1 MALPPRNGSSGNNV
15 KIEYSKTADALYVYF
30 KQGEVARSK
39 EVEEGVVVDLDAE
52 GHVVGIEV
60 LDASSRIGV
69 QDLVNVTIENLP
81 LEMVAEG

>member
-1 MALPPRNGSSGNNV
+1 M

-30 KQGEVARSK
+30 KQGEVAKSK

-52 GHVVGIEV
+52 GHIIGIEV
-60 LDASSRIGV
+60 LDASSRIGI
-69 QDLVNVTIENLP
+69 QGLVNVTIENLP

>member
-1 MALPPRNGSSGNNV
+1 MYSEGGEENM

-30 KQGEVARSK
+30 KQCEVAKSK

-52 GHVVGIEV
+52 GHVIGIEM
-60 LDASSRIGV
+60 LDASSRIGI